1 MDISRRDKPIDI
13 VGLGVCTLDLLKRV
27 DEFPGEEMVQQ
38 ADESALQGGGPVPT
52 ALAAATML
60 GAKTQLIDRLGDDW
74 RGDLIFRELVE
85 LTIGT
90 EHVSLAIGASSCI
103 ASVWV
108 RKRDAGRC
116 IAFTPGSAPEL
127 AAEELPPGAI
137 ERAKILHTNGRH
149 HHAMCEAAKRAKAAG
164 TLVSFDG
171 GAGRYRPQLREFL
184 ELVDIAIVARDFAEK
199 YAKTDQIPA
208 AAGSIRAAGPKLVG
222 ITDGTRGSWI
232 FPDGGE
238 PFHQPAFEIR
248 DAIDTTGCGDVYHG
262 AFLAGLAKNWDLREC
277 AKIASAYA
285 ALNTRAL
292 GGRGA
297 LVDLATVRE
306 FAG

>member
-1 MDISRRDKPIDI
+1 MNTDISNKPIDI

-27 DEFPGEEMVQQ
+27 DEFPGEEMVQR
-38 ADESALQGGGPVPT
+38 AEDSALQGGGPVPT
-52 ALAAATML
+52 ALAAATKL

-74 RGDLIFRELVE
+74 RGDLIYRELVD
-85 LTIGT
+85 LGIGV
-90 EHVSLAIGASSCI
+90 EHVSLAIGESSCI

-116 IAFTPGSAPEL
+116 IAFTPGTAPEL
-127 AAEELPPGAI
+127 SADELPLGAI
-137 ERAKILHTNGRH
+137 ERATILHTNGRH
-149 HHAMCEAAKRAKAAG
+149 YEAMFEAAKRAKAAG

-199 YAKTDQIPA
+199 YAETREISA
-208 AAGSIRAAGPKLVG
+208 AAEAIRAAGPKLVG

-232 FPDGGE
+232 FPDDDE
-238 PFHQPAFEIR
+238 PFHQPAFEIQ
-248 DAIDTTGCGDVYHG
+248 DSVDTTGCGDVYHG
-262 AFLAGLAKNWDLREC
+262 AFLAGLAKNWDLRDC

-285 ALNTRAL
+285 ALNTRGL